1 MKKAIDFLRT
11 HWDVAL
17 ATIGSDNK
25 PKLRAFQIMRIDDK
39 NNLYFATSQ
48 DKEVYKQLMSN
59 PYMEILAMEGTVSVR
74 AAGIAE
80 FTVTNKT
87 GEAIYFENS
96 ILQGL
101 YEDYRDLVYFT
112 MKIKEIEYY
121 DMALNPPLMEKQT
134 F

>member
-17 ATIGSDNK
+17 ATIGTDNR
-25 PKLRAFQIMRIDDK
+25 PKLRAFQIMRIDE
-39 NNLYFATSQ
+39 NNVIYFATSKE
-48 DKEVYKQLMSN
+48 KEVYKQLMSN
-59 PYMEILAMEGTVSVR
+59 PYMEILAMDGTVSVR

-87 GEAIYFENS
+87 GEAIYFENT

-101 YEDYRDLVYFT
+101 YEDYRDVVFFT

-121 DMALNPPLMEKQT
+121 DMAENPPLTERQT

>member
-17 ATIGSDNK
+17 ATIGADNR
-25 PKLRAFQIMRIDDK
+25 PKLRAFQIMRIDE
-39 NNLYFATSQ
+39 NNVIYFATSKE
-48 DKEVYKQLMSN
+48 KEVYKQLMSN

-87 GEAIYFENS
+87 GEAIYFENT

-101 YEDYRDLVYFT
+101 YEDYRDVMYFT

-121 DMALNPPLMEKQT
+121 DMAENPPLTERKT